1 MSVTT
6 DPTLAPAQGTAVVG
20 GSDPK
25 IDAHTKAT
33 GTTVYADDMHL
44 PRMLVGRLLRS
55 PHRHAKILRVDVAKA
70 AALPGV
76 RGILTG
82 GDLPIRYGIM
92 PVAMDEHAL
101 ALGKVRY
108 HGEPVAA
115 VAAIDEE
122 TADAALRLIEV
133 DYEELAPVS
142 SIEDA
147 MNPDLPKIDGDG
159 VGRQVNRLGTLEFG
173 DVAGGFERA
182 ERSYEDLFFFEG
194 NTHLPMEEHAA
205 VAQWEPEPR
214 GRLTIWSSTQVPH
227 YLHRALARVL
237 ELAPGRIRVVATP
250 VGGGFGG
257 KSDPFAHELC
267 AARLAMVTGRP
278 VKFTLTREEVFY
290 AHRGRHPVLMR
301 VRTGF
306 KEDGTLTAMSF
317 RNMLDGGAF
326 GSYGPASMYYTGAL
340 QPVTYDI
347 PAYKFEGVRLLT
359 NKPACGPKRGH
370 GTVQPRFALEC
381 HLDKVATDLGI
392 DPIDLRRRNLIEP
405 FTRSINHM
413 RVTTCGLRECV
424 ELVEA
429 ASGWRQKHGKLP
441 DGHGIGFALS
451 TYMCGA
457 GLPIYFN
464 DMSQSEVQIK
474 VDRGGGV
481 TVYSMATDIGQ
492 GSDNMLVT
500 FVAEVLGLR
509 PRDMALISADTD
521 LTPID
526 LGSYSSRVTFMAGNA
541 AVKAAQRMRDKVF
554 AAVSADLGV
563 PTERLVARDGR
574 IFDGDEPSVGM
585 EWRAAVEVASVL
597 EPPLVTAGSYKTPKL
612 AGPYKGAGVGPSPA
626 YSFSASIVELDCDP
640 ETGLVDVDRVWIAH
654 DIGKPVN
661 RVAVEGQVVGGV
673 YMGLG
678 EALFEE
684 QTFRRGYLKNP
695 SMLEY
700 RSPTFLEMPEVETF
714 LVETDDPEGPF
725 GAKEVGQG
733 PLLPVIPA
741 VANAIYDAVGV
752 RVDEVPISPDKVVK
766 ARQQKQKSK
775 EPRVGP
781 ARMPEFDYGEP
792 IKVDPPE
799 QLPDREVVG
808 L

>member
-1 MSVTT
+1 MAVTT
-6 DPTLAPAQGTAVVG
+6 ESKQGPARGTAVVG

-25 IDAHTKAT
+25 IDAHAKAT
-33 GTTVYADDMHL
+33 GQTVYTDDIHP

-55 PHRHAKILRVDVAKA
+55 PHRHARILRVDVTRA

-76 RGILTG
+76 HGILTG
-82 GDLPIRYGIM
+82 RDLPISYGIM
-92 PVAMDEHAL
+92 PVAQDEHAL
-101 ALGKVRY
+101 ALEKVRY

-122 TADAALRLIEV
+122 TAEHALRLIEV
-133 DYEELAPVS
+133 EYDELAAVS

-147 MNPDLPKIDGDG
+147 MRPDLPLIDGDG
-159 VGRQVNRLGTLEFG
+159 VGRQVNRRGTLEFG
-173 DVAGGFERA
+173 DVAGGFQRA
-182 ERSYEDLFFFEG
+182 DRTYEDLFFFEG

-214 GRLTIWSSTQVPH
+214 GRVTIWSSTQVPH
-227 YLHRALARVL
+227 YLHRTLAKVL
-237 ELAPGRIRVVATP
+237 ELSPERIRVVAQP

-257 KSDPFAHELC
+257 KSDPFSHELC
-267 AARLAMVTGRP
+267 AARLAMLTGRP

-301 VRTGF
+301 VQTGF
-306 KEDGTLTAMSF
+306 QKDGTLTAMGF
-317 RNMLDGGAF
+317 RTMLDGGAF
-326 GSYGPASMYYTGAL
+326 GSYGPASTYYTGAL
-340 QPVTYDI
+340 QPVTYHV
-347 PAYKFEGVRLLT
+347 PAYKFEAVRVLT

-392 DPIDLRRRNLIEP
+392 DPIDLRLRNLIEP
-405 FTRSINHM
+405 FSRSINHM
-413 RVTTCGLRECV
+413 RVTSCGLRECI
-424 ELVEA
+424 ELVEE
-429 ASGWRQKHGKLP
+429 ASGWREKHGQLP
-441 DGHGIGFALS
+441 HSHGVGFAVGA
-451 TYMCGA
+451 YMCGA

-464 DMSQSEVQIK
+464 DMSQSEVHIK
-474 VDRGGGV
+474 LDRGGGV
-481 TVYSMATDIGQ
+481 TVYSMAIDIGQ
-492 GSDNMLVT
+492 GSDHMLVT
-500 FVAEVLGLR
+500 IVAEVLGLR
-509 PRDMALISADTD
+509 PRDIALIAADTD

-541 AVKAAQRMRDKVF
+541 AVQAAQRMRDKLF

-563 PTERLVARDGR
+563 PADRLRARDAR
-574 IFDGDEPSVGM
+574 IFDGENPNVGM
-585 EWRAAVEVASVL
+585 DWPAAVGVASVL
-597 EPPLVTAGSYKTPKL
+597 EAPLVTAGSYKTPKL

-626 YSFSASIVELDCDP
+626 YSYTAAIVELECNP
-640 ETGLVDVDRVWIAH
+640 GTGIVDVDRVWIAH
-654 DIGKPVN
+654 DIGKPLN
-661 RVAVEGQVVGGV
+661 RTSVEGQIVGGV
-673 YMGLG
+673 YMGIG
-678 EALFEE
+678 EALYEE
-684 QTFRRGYLKNP
+684 QVFRRGYLKNP
-695 SMLEY
+695 SLLEY

-752 RVDEVPISPDKVVK
+752 RIDEVPISPDKVVR
-766 ARQQKQKSK
+766 ALQQKAKRK

-781 ARMPEFDYGEP
+781 TQMPEFDYGEP

-799 QLPDREVVG
+799 QLPGQEVVA

>member
-1 MSVTT
+1 MAVTKDREQT
-6 DPTLAPAQGTAVVG
+6 PARGTAVVG

-25 IDAHTKAT
+25 VDAPAKAM
-33 GTTVYADDMHL
+33 GQTVYADDIQL
-44 PRMLVGRLLRS
+44 PRTLVGKLLRS
-55 PHRHAKILRVDVAKA
+55 PQRHAKIVRVDVSRA

-76 RGILTG
+76 HGVLTG
-82 GDLPIRYGIM
+82 SDLPIRFGIM
-92 PVAMDEHAL
+92 PVAQDEHAL
-101 ALGKVRY
+101 ALEKVRY
-108 HGEPVAA
+108 HGEPVVA

-122 TADAALRLIEV
+122 TAEEALRLIEV
-133 DYEELAPVS
+133 EYEELATVS

-147 MNPDLPKIDGDG
+147 MKPDLPLIDGEG
-159 VGRQVNRLGTLEFG
+159 VGRQVNRRGTLEFG
-173 DVAGGFERA
+173 DVASGFERA
-182 ERSYEDLFFFEG
+182 DREYEDLFFFEG
-194 NTHLPMEEHAA
+194 NTHLPMEEHCA

-227 YLHRALARVL
+227 YLHRTLARVL
-237 ELAPGRIRVVATP
+237 ELSPGRIRVVAAP

-257 KSDPFAHELC
+257 KSDPFSHELC
-267 AARLAMVTGRP
+267 VARLAMLTGRP

-306 KEDGTLTAMSF
+306 KQDGTLTAMAF
-317 RNMLDGGAF
+317 RTMLDGGAF

-340 QPVTYDI
+340 QPVTYAV
-347 PAYKFEGVRLLT
+347 PAYKFEGVRVLT
-359 NKPACGPKRGH
+359 NKPPCGPKRGH

-392 DPIDLRRRNLIEP
+392 DPIDIRVRNLIEP
-405 FTRSINHM
+405 YSLSVNYM
-413 RVTTCGLRECV
+413 RVTTCGLRECI
-424 ELVEA
+424 ELVES
-429 ASGWRQKHGKLP
+429 ASGWRQKHGRLRY
-441 DGHGIGFALS
+441 GRGVGFALS
-451 TYMCGA
+451 AYMCGA
-457 GLPIYFN
+457 ALPIYFN

-481 TVYSMATDIGQ
+481 TVYSMVSDIGQ
-492 GSDNMLVT
+492 GSHNMLATV
-500 FVAEVLGLR
+500 VAEVLGLR
-509 PRDMALISADTD
+509 PRDIALVVSDTD

-541 AVKAAQRMRDKVF
+541 AVQAAERMRDKVF

-563 PTERLVARDGR
+563 APERLLARDSR
-574 IFDGDEPSVGM
+574 VFDGDDPSVGM
-585 EWRAAVEVASVL
+585 DWQAAVAVASAL

-626 YSFSASIVELDCDP
+626 YSYTASVVELECDP
-640 ETGLVDVDRVWIAH
+640 ETGVVDVDRVWIAH

-661 RVAVEGQVVGGV
+661 RVAVEGQVVGSV
-673 YMGLG
+673 YMALG

-695 SMLEY
+695 SILEY

-714 LVETDDPEGPF
+714 LVETDDAEGPF

-766 ARQQKQKSK
+766 ALQQKAQGKQ
-775 EPRVGP
+775 PRVGP
-781 ARMPEFDYGEP
+781 TRMPDFDYGEP
-792 IKVDPPE
+792 VRVEPPE
-799 QLPDREVVG
+799 QLPGREVIAR
-808 L
+808 